1 MRLLIM
7 GLLACGLAISA
18 CDKAEAPAAAA
29 SAPAGTTAAAPASPS
44 DSSTVPV
51 GTSGRPPAAAPAFRE
66 VTIPAGT
73 RLPIV
78 LDTSVGSDTSRV
90 EQPVH
95 AHLSQAIVVHGMTAL
110 PAGSRVSGV
119 VTDAKRSGKVKG
131 LAHIA
136 VRFNGVTPKGDDE
149 RYSLHAG
156 SVARTAKATKKRDAM
171 EIGIPAAGGAVVGGL
186 IGGKKGAVIGG
197 AAGGGAGTAV
207 VMNQRGKEV
216 RLGKG
221 AALSLKLTEPLTV
234 RVRS

>member
-1 MRLLIM
+1 MI
-7 GLLACGLAISA
+7 GLLAGGIATSA
-18 CDKAEAPAAAA
+18 CDQAEAPAAAA
-29 SAPAGTTAAAPASPS
+29 SAPTGTAAAAPATPS
-44 DSSTVPV
+44 DSNAVPV
-51 GTSGRPPAAAPAFRE
+51 ATAGPTSSAAPAFRE

-78 LDTSVGSDTSRV
+78 LDTSVASDTSRV

-95 AHLSQAIVVHGMTAL
+95 AHLSQAVVVHGLTAL

-136 VRFNGVTPKGDDE
+136 VRFNSVTPKGDDE
-149 RYSLHAG
+149 RYSFRAG
-156 SVARTAKATKKRDAM
+156 SVARTAEATKKRDAM

-186 IGGKKGAVIGG
+186 LGGKKGAVIGG

-216 RLGKG
+216 SLGKG
-221 AALSLKLTEPLTV
+221 AAITLKLTEPLTV
-234 RVRS
+234 RVRA